1 MPDTED
7 ALDEPKHKGEI
18 ESKQIGKGL
27 DSFFLV
33 GDQSD
38 VDTSND
44 QDTAHS
50 EHLKDQGM
58 DITKDI
64 SVGALK
70 AKCVRAPIKPYKID
84 KFTAQ
89 MVAMKILLSMR
100 YLNRKTRSPG

>member
-7 ALDEPKHKGEI
+7 ALDEPKHKGKI
-18 ESKQIGKGL
+18 KSKQIGKGL

-44 QDTAHS
+44 LDTAHS

-58 DITKDI
+58 DITMDI

-70 AKCVRAPIKPYKID
+70 TKCIRAQIKPYKID

-100 YLNRKTRSPG
+100 YLNRKARSRG

>member
-1 MPDTED
+1 
-7 ALDEPKHKGEI
+7 
-18 ESKQIGKGL
+18 
-27 DSFFLV
+27 
-33 GDQSD
+33 
-38 VDTSND
+38 
-44 QDTAHS
+44 
-50 EHLKDQGM
+50 M

>member
-7 ALDEPKHKGEI
+7 ALDEPKHKGKI

-50 EHLKDQGM
+50 EHLKDEEM
-58 DITKDI
+58 DSITDI

-70 AKCVRAPIKPYKID
+70 TKCVRAPIKPYKID

-89 MVAMKILLSMR
+89 MVATKIFLSMR
-100 YLNRKTRSPG
+100 YLNRKTRSQG